1 MKTFSKN
8 FVPETT
14 KDGNLAK
21 AEQWLTRA
29 VKLEVDGKSD
39 NMVSMA
45 FNKALDYEN
54 AAFV

>member
-1 MKTFSKN
+1 MKEFSKN
-8 FVPETT
+8 FIPETT

-39 NMVSMA
+39 NMISMA